1 MWLHLNEPFDCR
13 NIIYNRRK
21 WCLFCWGSNSII
33 IPGSSRKFINCALNI
48 KWPRRK
54 RFTREKSKNQIEIY
68 IIKRISAVELSSN
81 WQTQRFASQRG
92 FVVSQPLDECALVHR
107 SLLAV
112 AFFFLRLTRDINFIR
127 HSVNSNSLTGTDIRK
142 LNITFVFR
150 STLFARLWF
159 LLISVGI
166 FYQFIL
172 LLIISAKK
180 KKKQRGLFSVSCTL
194 FSHVPFLFNVFSF
207 PNKYWQLKQRFIT
220 IKSTKR
226 WKLNHQR

>member
-1 MWLHLNEPFDCR
+1 MSHLIVEILY
-13 NIIYNRRK
+13 IIDENDVCSVGVQIQLLSLGRVESLLTVR
-21 WCLFCWGSNSII
+21 WTSNGLDESDLRAK
-33 IPGSSRKFINCALNI
+33 SRKIKSRYTSLNASVPSNYHQI
-48 KWPRRK
+48 DKHNVSLRK
-54 RFTREKSKNQIEIY
+54 GVSSSANRLMNVRSY
-68 IIKRISAVELSSN
+68 I
-81 WQTQRFASQRG
+81 
-92 FVVSQPLDECALVHR
+92 VHYW
-107 SLLAV
+107 LLL
-112 AFFFLRLTRDINFIR
+112 FFFLRLTRDINFIR